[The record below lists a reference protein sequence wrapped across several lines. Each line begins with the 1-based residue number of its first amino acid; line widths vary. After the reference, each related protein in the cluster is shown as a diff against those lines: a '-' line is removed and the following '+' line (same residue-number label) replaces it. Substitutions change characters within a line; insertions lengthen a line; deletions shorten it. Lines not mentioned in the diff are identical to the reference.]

1 MGKQKEDGTV
11 RSIVQLSMEYRCQ
24 PPQLWQALTDPRALA
39 EWMGPMTGRAGG
51 MHFGAAACTVLAAE
65 PHARLQWR
73 WRDAREGRTF
83 VITWRIERIATG
95 CRLRFEQREATL
107 AEAHASPA
115 MPAIT
120 DEAVSG
126 DGSFRAGADRTRLG
140 DVVADDDADAA
151 GDLPGIAPD
160 EVQVDG
166 ELLLTAA

>member
-1 MGKQKEDGTV
+1 
-11 RSIVQLSMEYRCQ
+11 
-24 PPQLWQALTDPRALA
+24 
-39 EWMGPMTGRAGG
+39 

-83 VITWRIERIATG
+83 VITWRTEPIATG

-107 AEAHASPA
+107 AEAVAPPA

-120 DEAVSG
+120 DGATVG
-126 DGSFRAGADRTRLG
+126 DASFPAGADRTRAG
-140 DVVADDDADAA
+140 DAAAEHDSDVA

-160 EVQVDG
+160 EVPVDA